1 MPVESF
7 LGLERTHLPNRKV
20 ERLGRDRSRV
30 DLFRTGCRSTVHLH
44 RGVFGAWAS
53 AAALAVASLV
63 LVAQPVAAQATR
75 PLATLAAGADAP
87 RALDADQPLS
97 FAVIDQDLRAFL
109 LEFGR
114 MQGLS
119 VRLSEAV
126 QGRVRGRLPPLPPR
140 ALLQRLA
147 AMHGFDWFL
156 DGALLHVSA
165 SHEAASRMLPLK
177 GVPFTRLVAT
187 LDGLALA
194 DPRWPLRHA
203 PDANLV
209 VVAGPPA
216 LVAQVE
222 QALAT
227 LNDAARAEVRV
238 ARGRTGG

>member
-1 MPVESF
+1 M
-7 LGLERTHLPNRKV
+7 GC
-20 ERLGRDRSRV
+20 SRV
-30 DLFRTGCRSTVHLH
+30 DFFALGCRSTVH
-44 RGVFGAWAS
+44 RGQADFRGPRCYGVLIA
-53 AAALAVASLV
+53 ASL
-63 LVAQPVAAQATR
+63 LIASHAPTAAQPLRSAEAMATSADAAR
-75 PLATLAAGADAP
+75 PLDAE
-87 RALDADQPLS
+87 QPLS
-97 FAVIDQDLRAFL
+97 FAVIDQDLRGFL

-119 VRLSEAV
+119 VRLTDAV

-156 DGALLHVSA
+156 DGAVLHVSA

-177 GVPFTRLVAT
+177 GVPFPRLVAT
-187 LDGLALA
+187 LDGLGLSDA
-194 DPRWPLRHA
+194 RWPLRHA
-203 PDANLV
+203 PSANLV